1 MPHCGRG
8 AMPTSTNLV
17 TPMTTLSMSMRKS
30 LLIVLLPSSNL
41 FWPGHHVRS
50 VPEILCTIQ
59 DPSKTSL
66 EDEFN
71 EARCSGGT
79 NEFGFQVYTLD
90 QWRVYDSHFH
100 FSGFLGGISRHTVS
114 AEFLEHQFV
123 EITVDP
129 FLMPSAYVADGSLSP
144 SFFYEA
150 LPVFAGCLADN
161 CCVYIPAS
169 L

>member
-1 MPHCGRG
+1 M
-8 AMPTSTNLV
+8 
-17 TPMTTLSMSMRKS
+17 
-30 LLIVLLPSSNL
+30 LIVLLPSSNL
-41 FWPGHHVRS
+41 FWPGPLFFLLEWDNHLMYGLSQKSFV
-50 VPEILCTIQ
+50 
-59 DPSKTSL
+59 PSKTHL
-66 EDEFN
+66 RPYEFN
-71 EARCSGGT
+71 EARCSVGT

-90 QWRVYDSHFH
+90 QRRVSDSHFH

-114 AEFLEHQFV
+114 PEFLEHRFV
-123 EITVDP
+123 EITVDS
-129 FLMPSAYVADGSLSP
+129 FLMPSAYVVDGSLSP